1 MTKEATQLEAD
12 LDAIHAALR
21 AGRLHDLE
29 ALTRALEATMSERE
43 QMDAIALKRVRSKA
57 ARNASALIAAGSG
70 VRSAGRRLAEI
81 RAVQDGFV
89 SYGPAGERDESPT
102 TRQLTQRF

>member
-1 MTKEATQLEAD
+1 MTAEATRLEAD

-21 AGRLHDLE
+21 AGHLHDLG
-29 ALTRALEATMSERE
+29 ALTQALEATMSEVE
-43 QMDAIALKRVRSKA
+43 HIDALALTRVRSKA

-70 VRSAGRRLAEI
+70 VRSAVRRLAEI

-89 SYGPAGERDESPT
+89 SYGPAGARDETATP
-102 TRQLTQRF
+102 RQLTQRF